1 MAMGLGSVHASGQG
15 FSIDAH
21 VLAAGTSA
29 RSSSPCFRLQATIA
43 EPAPGY
49 SSSTDFS
56 LWAGFRALTADAV
69 RDDIF
74 FSGFEA
80 CP

>member
-1 MAMGLGSVHASGQG
+1 MALAFGSIHASGQG

-21 VLAAGTSA
+21 VLASGTAANSGSA
-29 RSSSPCFRLQATIA
+29 CFRMQATIA

-49 SSSTDFS
+49 SSSVNFS

>member
-1 MAMGLGSVHASGQG
+1 M
-15 FSIDAH
+15 
-21 VLAAGTSA
+21 
-29 RSSSPCFRLQATIA
+29 QATIA
-43 EPAPGY
+43 EPEPGY
-49 SSSTDFS
+49 SSSTNFS
-56 LWAGFRALTADAV
+56 IWAGFRALTANAV